1 MGKETALP
9 KNIRQI
15 GDIQGNER
23 ICIEDYVATY
33 IRKKEPQEEKGFL
46 GIFFG
51 ERQEEEQKTYVY
63 IRGILEMPEATQE
76 ETAAE
81 LFERE
86 RARCFPGWEVQ
97 GCCVIGTY
105 PTRKLE
111 ELSAAV
117 PEAGAM
123 IYHLQ
128 EQEETL
134 YWRDPEQYRRI
145 RGYFVFY
152 EQNRKMQEHLTEVF
166 GEESIEKENL
176 PERAIRS
183 FREKVKEKSE
193 QRTAGF
199 LRIASSF
206 FVITVLIIG
215 VIVLNRIEA
224 IRSVSGLP
232 AQNAAALDGQKELQ
246 ENAATLDGQKELQ
259 ENAAALDGQN
269 QLQEDALTL
278 GGQKGLQENAA
289 ALDGQKELQE
299 NAAALG
305 TQDGTQ
311 QDAWALSSGDGVQQ
325 NALDG
330 GDVLQQE
337 GETVSEQLLDEAWS
351 AGTQDAAKL
360 AGPDRFWEE
369 NGYEDESPDAQEDS
383 DASVSGE
390 SDTQTTSGTA
400 GAQEDTD
407 AAESASDESD
417 TQATS
422 GTAGAQ
428 KDTDTAES
436 AFGESDAQTTNGTAG
451 TQEDAAEPDSAKSDA
466 QTGESNGEP
475 AAQEAAVRQT
485 AASYIIKEG
494 DTLATI
500 CSRYYGGMER
510 LEELCKVNSIEDANM
525 ILPGQRI
532 LLP

>member
-1 MGKETALP
+1 MEKETALP

-97 GCCVIGTY
+97 GCCVIGAY

-117 PEAGAM
+117 PEAGMM

-183 FREKVKEKSE
+183 FREKVKEKGE

-215 VIVLNRIEA
+215 VIVLNR
-224 IRSVSGLP
+224 R
-232 AQNAAALDGQKELQ
+232 N
-246 ENAATLDGQKELQ
+246 EN
-259 ENAAALDGQN
+259 
-269 QLQEDALTL
+269 
-278 GGQKGLQENAA
+278 
-289 ALDGQKELQE
+289 
-299 NAAALG
+299 
-305 TQDGTQ
+305 
-311 QDAWALSSGDGVQQ
+311 
-325 NALDG
+325 
-330 GDVLQQE
+330 
-337 GETVSEQLLDEAWS
+337 
-351 AGTQDAAKL
+351 
-360 AGPDRFWEE
+360 
-369 NGYEDESPDAQEDS
+369 
-383 DASVSGE
+383 
-390 SDTQTTSGTA
+390 
-400 GAQEDTD
+400 
-407 AAESASDESD
+407 
-417 TQATS
+417 
-422 GTAGAQ
+422 
-428 KDTDTAES
+428 
-436 AFGESDAQTTNGTAG
+436 
-451 TQEDAAEPDSAKSDA
+451 
-466 QTGESNGEP
+466 
-475 AAQEAAVRQT
+475 
-485 AASYIIKEG
+485 
-494 DTLATI
+494 
-500 CSRYYGGMER
+500 M
-510 LEELCKVNSIEDANM
+510 ANVY
-525 ILPGQRI
+525 
-532 LLP
+532 